1 MEEFNNVANETIAM
15 NCFNKAVMLVEAGMV
30 KLTDE
35 MDIFQFTDVLIKLE
49 EEKIY
54 KNANSD
60 SMISYDDKIVSIE
73 DVGVLDTI
81 DISVSGDNLF
91 YCNGILTK
99 NSFGV
104 PATADLMIAL
114 ISTEDLEKMGQ
125 IMIKQLKNRY
135 NDINLH
141 KRFVVGIDRAKMKLY
156 DVEQSAQTLVK
167 DIPVFDSSKMGS
179 RMKSEG
185 KSFQGFKV

>member
-167 DIPVFDSSKMGS
+167 DIPVFDSSTMGS